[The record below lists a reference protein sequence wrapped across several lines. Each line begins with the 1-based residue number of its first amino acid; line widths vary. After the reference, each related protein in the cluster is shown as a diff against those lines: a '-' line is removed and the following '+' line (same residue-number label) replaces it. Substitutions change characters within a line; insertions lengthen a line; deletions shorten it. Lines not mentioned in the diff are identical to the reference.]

1 MSLNIK
7 TKEYVAPEI
16 YVKEVFRYM
25 GTKETTDMLLDIV
38 DECLIECA
46 SLLKYKL
53 CYYITDYSIKE
64 NSIDFGFA
72 VTHSQALA
80 KHLANYSKC
89 IIFAATIGTGI
100 DRLITKYSRI
110 SPVKALCF
118 QAIGTERIE
127 ALCDTFE
134 KDIAKEFDTISHRF
148 SPGYADFELSF
159 QNDLFRFLGCSGKI
173 GLTLNSSLIMSPS
186 KSVTGVIGIK

>member
-1 MSLNIK
+1 MSLNII
-7 TKEYVAPEI
+7 TKEYSAPEI
-16 YVKEVFRYM
+16 SRKEIFRYM
-25 GTKETTDMLLDIV
+25 GTNETTEILDDIV
-38 DECLIECA
+38 DNCLNECV

-53 CYYITDYSIKE
+53 CYCITDYFIKE

-80 KHLANYSKC
+80 KHLKNYSKC
-89 IIFAATIGTGI
+89 IIFAATTGTGI

-110 SPVKALCF
+110 SPIKALCF

-134 KDIAKEFDTISHRF
+134 KDIEREYSKRSHRF
-148 SPGYADFELSF
+148 SPGYADFDLSF
-159 QNDLFRFLGCSGKI
+159 QNELFSFLGCAGKI